1 MTREVSDSA
10 AEHAAEVDCRSGFWE
25 LQTKIFGAGMARLDK
40 RKDKRSG
47 FSARKRE
54 DMTMRNRGRL
64 TLFMKLAVFV
74 FISFCVINIF
84 RLQME
89 YNDLREQAEAL
100 EDEKRSY
107 EDDIEKKQEQLEK
120 VFDDACIMDI
130 ARDKLNYCMPD
141 EIVIY
146 NDR

>member
-1 MTREVSDSA
+1 
-10 AEHAAEVDCRSGFWE
+10 
-25 LQTKIFGAGMARLDK
+25 
-40 RKDKRSG
+40 
-47 FSARKRE
+47 
-54 DMTMRNRGRL
+54 MRNRGRL

>member
-1 MTREVSDSA
+1 
-10 AEHAAEVDCRSGFWE
+10 
-25 LQTKIFGAGMARLDK
+25 
-40 RKDKRSG
+40 
-47 FSARKRE
+47 
-54 DMTMRNRGRL
+54 MRNRGRL

-120 VFDDACIMDI
+120 VFDDAYIMDI